1 MPPIGQLCSPASA
14 EARLFV
20 NVISGPSPVC
30 RASGYARPVLGVP
43 PEEKLKGLSFAVA
56 NVTGLLAREL
66 PAGCRP
72 SVEVALGRLRRL
84 SNLV

>member
-1 MPPIGQLCSPASA
+1 M
-14 EARLFV
+14 
-20 NVISGPSPVC
+20 
-30 RASGYARPVLGVP
+30 LGVP
-43 PEEKLKGLSFAVA
+43 PEENLKGLSFAVA

-66 PAGCRP
+66 PAECRP